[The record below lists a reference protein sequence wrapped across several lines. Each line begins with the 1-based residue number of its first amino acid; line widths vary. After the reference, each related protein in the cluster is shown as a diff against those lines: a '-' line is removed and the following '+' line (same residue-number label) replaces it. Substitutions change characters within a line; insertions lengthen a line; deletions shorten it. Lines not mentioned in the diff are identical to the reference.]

1 MNTFREAIGQKDLVV
16 SADLPLRPTSTP
28 GEIAAAVAVLA
39 PVVDAVQLDD
49 NREALGNMSALAA
62 ASLVMNS
69 GLDAI
74 VHMTCR
80 DRNEIA
86 LQADLLGAAAL
97 GVSTLLLARG
107 EKLTGSNTL
116 RGKGVYDIRAT
127 RLTDMARWINE
138 ETDLVSAPGFLIGTL
153 IAVFDPDEDWEAE
166 RIQEKIDVG
175 ARFLQTQPCLNV
187 ELLHRYMKELV
198 ARKVLHRAAVIVEVP
213 LLTSRE
219 LARDY
224 KVANPSALLPE
235 ASIARIMQAKDATR
249 EGIALCA
256 EMLNELQSVPG
267 VAGANIKHDT
277 AAENIVAVIEEA
289 GLA

>member
-1 MNTFREAIGQKDLVV
+1 MHTFREAIGRKDLVV
-16 SADLPLRPTSTP
+16 SADLPLRPTSTASD
-28 GEIAAAVAVLA
+28 IAAAVAVLA

-49 NREALGNMSALAA
+49 NREAAGNMSALAA
-62 ASLVMNS
+62 ASLVMKS

-80 DRNEIA
+80 DRNEMA

-97 GVSTLLLARG
+97 GITTLLLARG
-107 EKLTGSNTL
+107 EKLSGSKTL
-116 RGKGVYDIRAT
+116 RGKGVFDIRAT
-127 RLTDMARWINE
+127 RLTEMAKWINDK
-138 ETDLVSAPGFLIGTL
+138 TDLVSAPGFLIGTL
-153 IAVFDPDEDWEAE
+153 IAVFDPDEDWEAS

-187 ELLHRYMKELV
+187 ELLRRYMKELV
-198 ARKVLHRAAVIVEVP
+198 TRKVLRRASVIVEVP

-224 KVANPSALLPE
+224 KIANPSALLPE
-235 ASIARIMQAKDATR
+235 ASVARIMAASDATA
-249 EGIALCA
+249 EGIAVCA
-256 EMLNELQSVPG
+256 AVLKELGSIPG

-277 AAENIVAVIEEA
+277 AAENVAAVIQQA
-289 GLA
+289 GLR